1 MTAKLEDL
9 LEKTSRTFALSIPVL
24 PEPTRREVMIAYLLF
39 RIADTF
45 EDASHWR
52 AGKPHPGALRL
63 PRFAFGATRANGPRP
78 LAERWAAQD
87 VSPHK
92 GYRELIAEVPF
103 VLDAFFAL
111 SAGAIAPIRA
121 HVSRSAEG
129 MASIVSRTRDGRL
142 TLQSVQDLKDYC
154 YIVAGI
160 VGEMLSELF
169 LLDRPALAPVA
180 PYLRERAATFG
191 EALQLVNILKDSAG
205 DAAEGRS
212 YLPADTPRS
221 EVFALARRD
230 LGVAGDYILALQ
242 KAKAPRGV
250 IEFTALP
257 VQLAWAALER
267 VEKHGPGSKVSR
279 PEVFLITQRLKTR
292 AGSGGAGRARRSLA
306 LAPAARV
313 SSLGYFGRLPR
324 CELCHQRLAK
334 HRALEN
340 RQEKTR
346 REALLT

>member
-45 EDASHWR
+45 EDAAHWPPENRIQALAEFRELLSAYSRER
-52 AGKPHPGALRL
+52 AGALS
-63 PRFAFGATRANGPRP
+63 AQ
-78 LAERWAAQD
+78 WAAQE

-92 GYRELIAEVPF
+92 GYRELIAEVPS

-111 SAGAIAPIRA
+111 SEGAIATIRA
-121 HVSRSAEG
+121 YVSRSAEG

-142 TLQSVQDLKDYC
+142 TLQTVQELKDYC

-169 LLDRPALAPVA
+169 LLERPALAPVA

-212 YLPADTPRS
+212 YLPEDTPRS

-279 PEVFLITQRLKTR
+279 PEVFLIAQRLK
-292 AGSGGAGRARRSLA
+292 
-306 LAPAARV
+306 
-313 SSLGYFGRLPR
+313 
-324 CELCHQRLAK
+324 
-334 HRALEN
+334 RALD
-340 RQEKTR
+340 
-346 REALLT
+346 REEPAGHVAR